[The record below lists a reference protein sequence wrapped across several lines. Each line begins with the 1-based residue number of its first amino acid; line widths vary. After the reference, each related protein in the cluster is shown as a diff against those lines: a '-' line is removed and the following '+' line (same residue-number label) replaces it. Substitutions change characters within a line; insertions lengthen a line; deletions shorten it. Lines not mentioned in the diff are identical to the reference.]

1 MKLILGSNSP
11 RRVELLRKMGF
22 DFEQRIADIDETIDP
37 LISVEHVPAA
47 IALKK
52 MKALQSGLS
61 KDELILCADTLVF
74 IDGRIL
80 SKPTTRAEASNML
93 QILSGKM
100 HTVITGVCIGTS
112 TSYETF
118 SDKTNIQFSELSE
131 EEIHFY
137 LNTQNPLDRAGS
149 YGIQD
154 WIGLIGVTAIN
165 GSYTNVMGLPTHLV
179 YTALK
184 AYQK

>member
-37 LISVEHVPAA
+37 LIPVEHVPAA

-80 SKPTTRAEASNML
+80 SKPATRAEASNML
-93 QILSGKM
+93 KILSGKM

-118 SDKTNIQFSELSE
+118 SDKTYIQFSELSE

-154 WIGLIGVTAIN
+154 WIGLIGITAIN